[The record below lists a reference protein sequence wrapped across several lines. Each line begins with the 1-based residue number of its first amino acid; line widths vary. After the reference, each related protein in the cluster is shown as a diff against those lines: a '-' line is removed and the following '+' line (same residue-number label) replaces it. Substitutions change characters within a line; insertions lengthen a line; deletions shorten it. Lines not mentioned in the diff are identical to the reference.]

1 VAVYPLA
8 ALTASKVTE
17 ADVEEEEVTVTLV
30 GAATGVTMTAG
41 EEEGEVEFAPIATTV
56 ME

>member
-1 VAVYPLA
+1 MAVYPLA

-41 EEEGEVEFAPIATTV
+41 EEDGEVEFAPIATTV